1 MSKKSFQKCIAK
13 IRAAAKDETLND
25 TAALRLLEEVD
36 DFIRKNTT
44 LDNMDAALAE
54 HLQQRYDDSVLA
66 ALLKKRNRALNIVA
80 EIRAVKH
87 VAAFTNT
94 FEGLKSYLGGSLEGR
109 VKSKLSIDAQGKSL
123 TNKYMGR
130 LLDRMEQDGNLAFF
144 NSGEFDRE
152 IAAELWEI
160 RPNGKPGITGHKPSQ
175 EIAQVIHELQELA
188 IRNAN
193 NSGAYIRTLPGYV
206 MQQAHDMLKVQK
218 AGMASWI
225 DFIQHKLD
233 ERTFKGEDPRAFL
246 EGAYRGLSTGIHRR
260 YTGAQGQSHFQAYTG
275 KANLAKK
282 MSQERV
288 LHFKSAED
296 FMSYHAQFGTGDLR
310 EGIVH
315 GLTHLAR
322 NTALMR
328 GLGTNPSEMLATL
341 KHQFVMD
348 AQKRND
354 VKLTQQLNNLH
365 LDNLLAE
372 LDGTTRIPVN
382 LSMAK
387 INAGIRTVNNLSKL
401 GGATIS
407 SVTDIAAQAAELRSS
422 LGVNMFSSLANA
434 FGNLFRGRGNAE
446 VRSMAKRLLVGFD
459 GITGDLLSRFHA
471 NDHIPG
477 TGAKL
482 QQKFFKLNL
491 MSWWNDSHRTGMAMM
506 MSNELAD
513 NASLSFNELGP
524 RLQHVLRQYGID
536 HAEWDMYVKHG
547 IEELDDG
554 NRYMVSDRLET
565 LDDDAIR
572 EYLTAKGQLRDTTS
586 ARRVADAR
594 FELVSMLET
603 FYLDRVDHGIPMPG
617 AAERAIMNRGSLAGT
632 ATGEVYRHVMQF
644 KSFPVTMMRRVLG
657 REIYGQL
664 DGKADIVGLAS
675 LISLMTLFGYSALYM
690 KDVLK
695 GRTPRTFGNDSKLNI
710 QIVLAAMTQGGG
722 LGIYGDFLF
731 GEFSRFGRS
740 ALSTAAGPTIG
751 QVDTVAELWTKLSRG
766 QDFGATGLQV
776 IKDNTPFVNLF
787 YTRMALDY
795 LILYQLQEMTNPG
808 YLSRLERRIMT
819 ENKQKFYVP
828 PSRAIPRGGG
838 SRLFEGVR

>member
-296 FMSYHAQFGTGDLR
+296 FMSYH
-310 EGIVH
+310 
-315 GLTHLAR
+315 
-322 NTALMR
+322 
-328 GLGTNPSEMLATL
+328 
-341 KHQFVMD
+341 
-348 AQKRND
+348 
-354 VKLTQQLNNLH
+354 
-365 LDNLLAE
+365 
-372 LDGTTRIPVN
+372 
-382 LSMAK
+382 
-387 INAGIRTVNNLSKL
+387 
-401 GGATIS
+401 
-407 SVTDIAAQAAELRSS
+407 
-422 LGVNMFSSLANA
+422 
-434 FGNLFRGRGNAE
+434 
-446 VRSMAKRLLVGFD
+446 
-459 GITGDLLSRFHA
+459 
-471 NDHIPG
+471 
-477 TGAKL
+477 
-482 QQKFFKLNL
+482 
-491 MSWWNDSHRTGMAMM
+491 
-506 MSNELAD
+506 
-513 NASLSFNELGP
+513 
-524 RLQHVLRQYGID
+524 
-536 HAEWDMYVKHG
+536 
-547 IEELDDG
+547 
-554 NRYMVSDRLET
+554 
-565 LDDDAIR
+565 
-572 EYLTAKGQLRDTTS
+572 
-586 ARRVADAR
+586 
-594 FELVSMLET
+594 
-603 FYLDRVDHGIPMPG
+603 
-617 AAERAIMNRGSLAGT
+617 
-632 ATGEVYRHVMQF
+632 
-644 KSFPVTMMRRVLG
+644 
-657 REIYGQL
+657 
-664 DGKADIVGLAS
+664 
-675 LISLMTLFGYSALYM
+675 
-690 KDVLK
+690 
-695 GRTPRTFGNDSKLNI
+695 
-710 QIVLAAMTQGGG
+710 
-722 LGIYGDFLF
+722 
-731 GEFSRFGRS
+731 
-740 ALSTAAGPTIG
+740 
-751 QVDTVAELWTKLSRG
+751 
-766 QDFGATGLQV
+766 
-776 IKDNTPFVNLF
+776 
-787 YTRMALDY
+787 
-795 LILYQLQEMTNPG
+795 
-808 YLSRLERRIMT
+808 
-819 ENKQKFYVP
+819 
-828 PSRAIPRGGG
+828 
-838 SRLFEGVR
+838 